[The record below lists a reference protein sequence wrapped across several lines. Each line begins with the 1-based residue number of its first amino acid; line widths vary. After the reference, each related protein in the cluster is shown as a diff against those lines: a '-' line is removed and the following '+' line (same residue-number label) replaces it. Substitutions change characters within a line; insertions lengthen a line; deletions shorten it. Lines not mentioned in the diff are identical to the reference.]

1 MGLEE
6 ASTDGSILFRPT
18 VTCRNNIVAMCVADI
33 IRGQLLEMP
42 DGSEAT
48 EEY

>member
-6 ASTDGSILFRPT
+6 ESPDGSILFRPT
-18 VTCRNNIVAMCVADI
+18 VTCRHNIVAVCIAGI
-33 IRGQLLEMP
+33 IGGQLSEMP
-42 DGSEAT
+42 DGSWAT